1 MKTLLS
7 ILVVAMLSGCA
18 VERHNGDCV
27 TYVAGSCM
35 LRYVD
40 GQKVAAGDIDMRFTG
55 LSADSDGN
63 FSGTVS
69 VKSREW

>member
-1 MKTLLS
+1 MKTLIVICSVL
-7 ILVVAMLSGCA
+7 LSGCA
-18 VERHNGDCV
+18 VERNNGDCI
-27 TYVAGSCM
+27 TVAYGSCM

-40 GQKVAAGDIDMRFTG
+40 GQKVPAGDVDMRFTG

>member
-1 MKTLLS
+1 MKTLIMICAVL
-7 ILVVAMLSGCA
+7 LSGCA
-18 VERHNGDCV
+18 AERNNGDCITV
-27 TYVAGSCM
+27 VHGSCM

-40 GQKVAAGDIDMRFTG
+40 GQKVAAGDIDMRYTG
-55 LSADSDGN
+55 LSADADGN